1 MPDPYPRP
9 AARKSGPGARRSAV
23 LNARVTPETLAR
35 IDADR
40 GTRDDGKRESRADV
54 VERWAMRCGDE

>member
-1 MPDPYPRP
+1 MNDSYPRP
-9 AARKSGPGARRSAV
+9 NARKSGPGARRSAV

-40 GTRDDGKRESRADV
+40 GTRDDGKPESRADV